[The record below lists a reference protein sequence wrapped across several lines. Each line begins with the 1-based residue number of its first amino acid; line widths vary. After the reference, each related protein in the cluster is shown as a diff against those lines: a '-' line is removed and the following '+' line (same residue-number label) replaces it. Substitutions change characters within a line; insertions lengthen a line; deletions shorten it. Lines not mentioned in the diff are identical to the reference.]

1 MRFTTSAASYWPGV
15 KHAHQFAS
23 RIGGYS
29 FRSVSVTNQPLGNGG
44 RGRES
49 CDEDASDAKLPV
61 STESVLC
68 AIGLHRD
75 STGRNHV
82 SRGKGIFLGFFV
94 FPLQPSRLI
103 LKVQQGCI

>member
-1 MRFTTSAASYWPGV
+1 MRYTTSAASYWPGV

-29 FRSVSVTNQPLGNGG
+29 FRSVSVTNQLLDNGG

-68 AIGLHRD
+68 AIGLYRD

-82 SRGKGIFLGFFV
+82 SRGKGIFLFILFFLSNLLAS
-94 FPLQPSRLI
+94 F
-103 LKVQQGCI
+103 